1 MFATLSLHIYM
12 YSCIS
17 KTQRIGN
24 LIINVFKM
32 LISVSVFV
40 GCLFR
45 FYNKAKKKIRNSFL
59 FIMATL

>member
-1 MFATLSLHIYM
+1 M

-45 FYNKAKKKIRNSFL
+45 FYNKAKKNNE
-59 FIMATL
+59 FISIHNDYVVATLVHKCF